1 MLQLCDIRKVRKA
14 QNIGLEPI
22 AKQLRTHRGTLD
34 RLEKGD
40 AAHYLTAIARA
51 LKLNIYLLT
60 DQEVEILAQF
70 QSILAKNEQKG
81 AKK

>member
-1 MLQLCDIRKVRKA
+1 MLHLCDIRKARKA

-40 AAHYLTAIARA
+40 ATHYLTAIGKA
-51 LKLNIYLLT
+51 LGFNICLLT
-60 DQEVEILAQF
+60 DQECEILAQF
-70 QSILAKNEQKG
+70 QAILAKNGQKLV
-81 AKK
+81 K

>member
-1 MLQLCDIRKVRKA
+1 MLHLCDIRKVRKA

-40 AAHYLTAIARA
+40 ATYYLTAIGKA

-60 DQEVEILAQF
+60 DQEVEIIAQF
-70 QSILAKNEQKG
+70 NAILAKNGQKLG
-81 AKK
+81 K

>member
-1 MLQLCDIRKVRKA
+1 MLHLCDIRKARKA

-40 AAHYLTAIARA
+40 ATYYLTAIARA
-51 LKLNIYLLT
+51 LKLNICLLT

-70 QSILAKNEQKG
+70 NAILAKNGQKV
-81 AKK
+81 AN

>member
-1 MLQLCDIRKVRKA
+1 MLHLCDIRKARKA

-40 AAHYLTAIARA
+40 ATYYLTAIARA
-51 LKLNIYLLT
+51 LKLNICLLT

-70 QSILAKNEQKG
+70 NAILAKNGQKVG
-81 AKK
+81 K

>member
-1 MLQLCDIRKVRKA
+1 MLHLCDIRKVRKA

-40 AAHYLTAIARA
+40 ATYYLTAIARA
-51 LKLNIYLLT
+51 LKLNICLLT
-60 DQEVEILAQF
+60 EQECEILAQF
-70 QSILAKNEQKG
+70 NAILAKNGQKLG
-81 AKK
+81 K

>member
-1 MLQLCDIRKVRKA
+1 MLHLCDIRKARKA

-40 AAHYLTAIARA
+40 ATYYLTAIGKA
-51 LKLNIYLLT
+51 LGFNICLLT
-60 DQEVEILAQF
+60 DQEVEIIAQF
-70 QSILAKNEQKG
+70 NAILAKNEQKV
-81 AKK
+81 AK

>member
-1 MLQLCDIRKVRKA
+1 MLHLCDIRKVRKA

-34 RLEKGD
+34 RLEKGG
-40 AAHYLTAIARA
+40 ATYYLTAIARA
-51 LKLNIYLLT
+51 LKLNICLLT

-70 QSILAKNEQKG
+70 KSILAKNEQNSV
-81 AKK
+81 KK

>member
-1 MLQLCDIRKVRKA
+1 MLHLCDIRKVRKA

-22 AKQLRTHRGTLD
+22 AKQLKTHRGTLD

-40 AAHYLTAIARA
+40 ATYYLTAIGKA
-51 LKLNIYLLT
+51 LGFNICLLT

-70 QSILAKNEQKG
+70 NAILAKNGQKQG
-81 AKK
+81 K